1 MRTREYTKGIA
12 FSGTTSG
19 TFPPR
24 ENGEARSP
32 SQPQKKEERAKKDW
46 AIRRARVVFIDEH
59 EKRSRQ

>member
-32 SQPQKKEERAKKDW
+32 SQPQKKRSARKK
-46 AIRRARVVFIDEH
+46 IG
-59 EKRSRQ
+59 RSEGRGLFS